1 MRKVVYLIEQPLDAR
16 NYDRF
21 GIQAWIDRDWT
32 VEVWD
37 LTPWAHPRVWIDFLE
52 SEREIK
58 QFAGYFPIAS
68 NKQLKAR
75 ISKFAWAECFVD
87 LTGEDYCSLRAKLP
101 LIRRGA
107 LRIIC
112 ATGSIPVPQDDEKS
126 ALISKMRKAL
136 AKGPN
141 KILNAL
147 VSVFLRRLTAP
158 FIRPDLAIVSGERSI
173 FSAGQSRVIL
183 KVHSFDYDIYLKL
196 AKSIDVPSREYA
208 VFIDQDSCFHSD
220 FIYQGVPF
228 FVTPE
233 KYFPA
238 ICNGLK
244 EISSSLEVGVRI
256 AAHPRASYKRRNF
269 DCFSGFPIEYG
280 RTAELVKGCSV
291 VICHDSTAIH
301 FAVLFGKPLIFVTTD
316 ELIPSYE
323 GRSIDR
329 AASEFGKSPI
339 NLDRDLQDI
348 DWQKETYVD
357 FRKYTDYKNQYIKID
372 GTPERPMWEIVIDYV
387 EQRKDATA
395 AGVPNQCASAGGRG

>member
-1 MRKVVYLIEQPLDAR
+1 
-16 NYDRF
+16 
-21 GIQAWIDRDWT
+21 
-32 VEVWD
+32 
-37 LTPWAHPRVWIDFLE
+37 
-52 SEREIK
+52 
-58 QFAGYFPIAS
+58 
-68 NKQLKAR
+68 
-75 ISKFAWAECFVD
+75 
-87 LTGEDYCSLRAKLP
+87 
-101 LIRRGA
+101 
-107 LRIIC
+107 
-112 ATGSIPVPQDDEKS
+112 
-126 ALISKMRKAL
+126 MRKAL

-372 GTPERPMWEIVIDYV
+372 GTPERPMWEIVIDHM
-387 EQRKDATA
+387 EQRKDATS